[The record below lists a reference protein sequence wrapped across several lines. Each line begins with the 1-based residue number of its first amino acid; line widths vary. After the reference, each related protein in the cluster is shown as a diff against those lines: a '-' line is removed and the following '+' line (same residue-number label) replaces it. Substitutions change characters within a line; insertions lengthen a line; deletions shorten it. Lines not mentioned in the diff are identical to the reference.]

1 MEVTDLY
8 KKVKQLELKTLKLV
22 NNMFSGEYQSAFK
35 GRGMIFAEV
44 RPYHYGDDIRTID
57 WNVTAR
63 YNEPYIKL
71 FNEEREQ
78 SVMLC
83 VDISRSGLFGSGNQR
98 KMDLIAE
105 ISAVLSL
112 SAISNNDKVGMV
124 LFTDR
129 VEKVIPPRK
138 GRRHVLRLIRELF
151 TAEPQ
156 HSGTDIAA
164 GLDYLMRIIKKRSII
179 VLISDFQS
187 KPFEQAMKIAH
198 RRHELVPIQV
208 TDPLEYDL
216 PKLGVLPLLDA
227 ETGETVMVN
236 TSRAKVRE
244 DYRKRREQ
252 WQKNLEEITRKYKI
266 DMVNVQT
273 NASYIRPLLKFFQ
286 KRTSRM

>member
-22 NNMFSGEYQSAFK
+22 NNLFSGEYQSAFK
-35 GRGMIFAEV
+35 GRGMMFAEV
-44 RPYHYGDDIRTID
+44 RPYQFGDDVRSID

-78 SVMLC
+78 TVMLC
-83 VDISRSGLFGSGNQR
+83 VDISRSGWFGSGNQR
-98 KMDLIAE
+98 KLDLIAE
-105 ISAVLSL
+105 ISAVLAL

-129 VEKVIPPRK
+129 VEKIIPPRK

-151 TAEPQ
+151 ASEPQ
-156 HSGTDIAA
+156 HVGTDIGA
-164 GLDYLMRIIKKRSII
+164 GLDYVMRVIKKKSII

-187 KPFEQAMKIAH
+187 KPYETSMKVVN
-198 RRHELVPIQV
+198 RRHELVPVQV
-208 TDPLEYDL
+208 TDPLEYEL
-216 PKLGVLPLLDA
+216 PNLGLLPLRDA
-227 ETGETVMVN
+227 ETGETIMVD
-236 TSRAKVRE
+236 TSLPSVRK
-244 DYRKRREQ
+244 DYHQRRQTYQER
-252 WQKNLEEITRKYKI
+252 LEATIRRYKI

-273 NASYIRPLLKFFQ
+273 NKSYIRPLMRFFQ
-286 KRTSRM
+286 RRMSRL

>member
-22 NNMFSGEYQSAFK
+22 NNLFSGEYQSAFK
-35 GRGMIFAEV
+35 GRGMMFAEV
-44 RPYHYGDDIRTID
+44 RPYQYGDDVRSID

-63 YNEPYIKL
+63 YNQPYIKL

-78 SVMLC
+78 TVMLC

-98 KMDLIAE
+98 KLDLVAE
-105 ISAVLSL
+105 ISAVLAL

-129 VEKVIPPRK
+129 VEKIIPPRK

-151 TAEPQ
+151 SSEPQ
-156 HSGTDIAA
+156 HSGTDISA
-164 GLDYLMRIIKKRSII
+164 GLDYVMRVIKKKSII

-187 KPFEQAMKIAH
+187 KPYETSMKIAN
-198 RRHELVPIQV
+198 RRHELVPVQV
-208 TDPLEYDL
+208 TDPLEYEL
-216 PKLGVLPLLDA
+216 PNLGLLPLRDA
-227 ETGETVMVN
+227 ETGETIMVD
-236 TSRAKVRE
+236 TSLPSVRK
-244 DYRKRREQ
+244 DYHERRQ
-252 WQKNLEEITRKYKI
+252 AYQKQLKETIRRYKI

-273 NASYIRPLLKFFQ
+273 NASYIRELMRFFQ
-286 KRTSRM
+286 RRMTRL

>member
-1 MEVTDLY
+1 MEITDLY
-8 KKVKQLELKTLKLV
+8 KKVKQLELRTLKLV

-35 GRGMIFAEV
+35 GRGMIFSEV
-44 RPYHYGDDIRTID
+44 RPYQYGDDIRAID

-124 LFTDR
+124 LFTNR

-156 HSGTDIAA
+156 NPGTDIAA
-164 GLDYLMRIIKKRSII
+164 GLDYVMRIIKKRSII

-187 KPFEQAMKIAH
+187 KPFEQAMKITH

-208 TDPLEYDL
+208 TDPLEYEL
-216 PKLGVLPLLDA
+216 PRLGVLPLQDA
-227 ETGETVMVN
+227 ETGETVMVD
-236 TSRAKVRE
+236 TSRTKVRE
-244 DYRKRREQ
+244 EYRKQREA
-252 WQKNLEEITRKYKI
+252 WQKNLEEIARQSKI
-266 DMVNVQT
+266 DMVSVQT

>member
-1 MEVTDLY
+1 MEVSDLY

-22 NNMFSGEYQSAFK
+22 NNLFSGEYQSAFK
-35 GRGMIFAEV
+35 GRGMMFAEV
-44 RPYHYGDDIRTID
+44 RPYQFGDDIRAID

-63 YNEPYIKL
+63 YDEPYIKL
-71 FNEEREQ
+71 YNEEREQ
-78 SVMLC
+78 TVMLC

-105 ISAVLSL
+105 ISAVLAL

-156 HSGTDIAA
+156 HPGTDISA
-164 GLDYLMRIIKKRSII
+164 GLNYVMRVIKKKSII

-187 KPFEQAMKIAH
+187 QPYETAMKIAN
-198 RRHELVPIQV
+198 RRHELVPVQV
-208 TDPLEYDL
+208 TDPLEYEL
-216 PKLGVLPLLDA
+216 PNLGLLPLKDA
-227 ETGETVMVN
+227 ETGETVMVD
-236 TSRAKVRE
+236 TSLASVRK
-244 DYRKRREQ
+244 DYHERRHHYQ
-252 WQKNLEEITRKYKI
+252 QQLEETIRRYKI

-273 NASYIRPLLKFFQ
+273 NASYIRPLMRFFQ
-286 KRTSRM
+286 RRMQRL